1 MADETVVREPVSGRN
16 SRPARMFPP
25 IKKGD
30 AWDGGRSGRCGRA
43 DVAGAGDRPAFPPI
57 KKGDAGIVD
66 GAEDAAGAD
75 RRGHVHLP
83 READWLD
90 SFLLELLAFRYGKH
104 DDQVDS
110 VSQFLMC

>member
-1 MADETVVREPVSGRN
+1 V
-16 SRPARMFPP
+16 
-25 IKKGD
+25 
-30 AWDGGRSGRCGRA
+30 
-43 DVAGAGDRPAFPPI
+43 
-57 KKGDAGIVD
+57 
-66 GAEDAAGAD
+66 AGAD

-110 VSQFLMC
+110 VSQFLMWAALREFVNNQPFAMPIIIKKEQPGGEWENRLR